1 MELASTPRCVCHMK
15 GMEVPSV
22 KPLGQA
28 PMGMEGA
35 SCGEHERESC
45 LRTGLEGTFMPFVLP
60 CLKSLKSS
68 EGGEGSFV
76 EVGGG
81 VTLRFDPKRPFAD
94 LSEEAAFPAIIASFA
109 QRSDGS
115 DGSDGSFSP
124 GGLVRGDHIARLS
137 ARFHAVK
144 ADDTPSFP
152 FGLTA

>member
-76 EVGGG
+76 EVGGVG
-81 VTLRFDPKRPFAD
+81 GYLAFRPKTAICGPQRGSRLPCHHRFVRATV
-94 LSEEAAFPAIIASFA
+94 
-109 QRSDGS
+109 RVRVR
-115 DGSDGSFSP
+115 
-124 GGLVRGDHIARLS
+124 VRGYEPL
-137 ARFHAVK
+137 
-144 ADDTPSFP
+144 
-152 FGLTA
+152 

>member
-81 VTLRFDPKRPFAD
+81 GVPCVSTPKRSICG
-94 LSEEAAFPAIIASFA
+94 LSAPKGRRLHCHHSAIIASLGKS
-109 QRSDGS
+109 QRWQ
-115 DGSDGSFSP
+115 
-124 GGLVRGDHIARLS
+124 
-137 ARFHAVK
+137 
-144 ADDTPSFP
+144 
-152 FGLTA
+152 

>member
-81 VTLRFDPKRPFAD
+81 GVPCVSTQNGHLRT
-94 LSEEAAFPAIIASFA
+94 
-109 QRSDGS
+109 
-115 DGSDGSFSP
+115 
-124 GGLVRGDHIARLS
+124 S
-137 ARFHAVK
+137 ARK
-144 ADDTPSFP
+144 PPSLP
-152 FGLTA
+152 SSLRSRNG